1 MKIENECYIL
11 IKKDNEKSVYLT
23 PEYDFSNDIC
33 SALKAANKTT
43 ALLIIED
50 FKYEMCKKFN
60 YTYGSYK
67 SGLEII
73 PLKRT
78 YEW

>member
-1 MKIENECYIL
+1 MKIENECYVL
-11 IKKDNEKSVYLT
+11 TKKDNEESVYLT
-23 PEYDFSNDIC
+23 SEYDFSNDIC

-43 ALLIIED
+43 ALWIIED
-50 FKYEMCKKFN
+50 FEYKMCKKFN